1 MTRGAFATLAIL
13 CLLSAHP
20 FCVDPARA
28 DDVTATVSR
37 GTLKLKGDADANT
50 LTIDQAGLASDQ
62 LRVTG
67 TGTTTVNGGAV
78 PLVFDVTGGLQVDL
92 GNGDDALTIDTVELT
107 GTLKIKMGAGAN
119 TVAIANG
126 TVHGAVSID
135 LGSGDNVLQFCT
147 GTVDGALS
155 IKVGAGTGATRSAT
169 CDATVSANGSA
180 LVINSVEVQKAV
192 VLKGSKKSEK
202 VTVQDSLLHAGLK
215 LTVGGGSDAVAVCH
229 SSIGGTLAVQMGAGT
244 GGTIT
249 ASCGDPGATGDNAL
263 RIDSCPV
270 ASNLSVKMGGAAD
283 TAVLTFGSVDGA
295 IKVDLGQGA
304 NQLTLDGLTSH
315 KNVTVKSGKG
325 DDTIA
330 IKNAGFGAGASIKA
344 GAGTNAITFTGDDF
358 PGNLTVVTGNG
369 DDTIDTSGATVHGTT
384 KIRHGKG
391 TDVVTP

>member
-1 MTRGAFATLAIL
+1 
-13 CLLSAHP
+13 
-20 FCVDPARA
+20 
-28 DDVTATVSR
+28 
-37 GTLKLKGDADANT
+37 
-50 LTIDQAGLASDQ
+50 
-62 LRVTG
+62 
-67 TGTTTVNGGAV
+67 
-78 PLVFDVTGGLQVDL
+78 
-92 GNGDDALTIDTVELT
+92 
-107 GTLKIKMGAGAN
+107 
-119 TVAIANG
+119 
-126 TVHGAVSID
+126 VSID

-155 IKVGAGTGATRSAT
+155 IKVGAGAGAARSAT
-169 CDATVSANGSA
+169 CDATVAANQGSA
-180 LVINSVEVQKAV
+180 LVINSVEVKKAV

-202 VTVQDSLLHAGLK
+202 VTVHDSLLHAGLK

-249 ASCGDPGATGDNAL
+249 ASCGDPGATADNAL
-263 RIDSCPV
+263 RIDSSAV
-270 ASNLSVKMGGAAD
+270 ASNLSIKMGGAAD
-283 TAVLTFGSVDGA
+283 AAVLTFGSVDGA

-325 DDTIA
+325 NDTIA

-344 GAGTNAITFTGDDF
+344 GAGTNAITFTDDDF